1 MNMLFVVGFDLLVVV
16 AVTTAGFARK
26 ALYAEGAQ
34 NENELLYLYNSMDDW
49 N

>member
-1 MNMLFVVGFDLLVVV
+1 MNMLFVLGFDLLVAV
-16 AVTTAGFARK
+16 AVTAAGFARK
-26 ALYAEGAQ
+26 VLYAEGAQ